1 MSGEGRHPFVSLA
14 SLLYTLS
21 LFYTLALK
29 LREFCYGRHIFASRR
44 LPCRVISIGNVTV
57 GGTGKTPMTIYVAE
71 LLKTLGYRV
80 AILSRGYKGGS
91 EKEIRVVSDGQKI
104 LMTPT
109 MAGDE
114 SYLMAIRLSD
124 VPIVVGRN
132 RFAAGSLA
140 VKRFQPD
147 VIVLDD
153 AFQHVK
159 LQRDIDLVLVDRAQ
173 PFGNGHVLPRGP
185 LREPVSS
192 LRRCAACI
200 LTRADAAADE
210 PRSESCKRLK
220 SILRDRPI
228 YASFHLPYYYTVP
241 AGNRVSHELVSAL
254 QPLKNLGD
262 VTPGKGFGF
271 SGIARNDDFQRTV
284 AASGLDIKGF
294 HEYPDHHPYTP
305 GELRDIY
312 RTAKKVGAD
321 FIVTTEKDHVRF
333 IHNDPLPF
341 DLVVVGVQISF
352 GEDSTDFLNFIKERL
367 HAAT

>member
-1 MSGEGRHPFVSLA
+1 MSREGRHRFLSLA
-14 SLLYTLS
+14 SVLHILS
-21 LFYTLALK
+21 LFYGLVLK
-29 LREFCYGRHIFASRR
+29 LREFCYGRHILTPRR
-44 LPCRVISIGNVTV
+44 LPCNVISIGNITA

-173 PFGNGHVLPRGP
+173 PFGNGHVLPRGS

-210 PRSESCKRLK
+210 SRSESCKRLK
-220 SILRDRPI
+220 SILGKHRSRR
-228 YASFHLPYYYTVP
+228 SK
-241 AGNRVSHELVSAL
+241 
-254 QPLKNLGD
+254 PL
-262 VTPGKGFGF
+262 
-271 SGIARNDDFQRTV
+271 
-284 AASGLDIKGF
+284 
-294 HEYPDHHPYTP
+294 
-305 GELRDIY
+305 
-312 RTAKKVGAD
+312 
-321 FIVTTEKDHVRF
+321 
-333 IHNDPLPF
+333 
-341 DLVVVGVQISF
+341 
-352 GEDSTDFLNFIKERL
+352 
-367 HAAT
+367 